1 MLRSEF
7 TGDVVVFAREH
18 NDRTFY
24 SIGISKKDVNKEW
37 VNGYMGA
44 SFRKGVTIPN
54 KTKIEIKKAWLDFY
68 INKDKQTVIG
78 IFIYEFEYQEK
89 PQEAPE
95 GFQAL
100 EDDDDCPF

>member
-7 TGDVVVFAREH
+7 TGDVMCFAKEH

-24 SIGISKKDVNKEW
+24 SIGISKKDINKEW

-78 IFIYEFEYQEK
+78 IFISEFEYQEK

-95 GFQAL
+95 GFAAV
-100 EDDDDCPF
+100 DDDDIPF

>member
-7 TGDVVVFAREH
+7 TGDVIVFAREY

-24 SIGISKKDVNKEW
+24 SIGISKKDINKEW

-44 SFRKGVTIPN
+44 SFRKGVTLPN
-54 KTKIEIKKAWLDFY
+54 KTKIEVKKAWLDFY

-78 IFIYEFEYQEK
+78 IFISEFEYQEK